1 MSIVDDNFDKHM
13 KDIFDIEDD
22 EEIKEEFDIP
32 ENITLKSEPELTD
45 EEEEALQ
52 QEDEKAKDELVKSVT
67 SDVELQ
73 EEINPKK
80 DETKNLKKVLKD
92 AGEDAVL
99 NNLQKS
105 GVITQRRV
113 NHIFNNM
120 GKNYKVARRN
130 HAKIMFHG
138 LEALETMKEIALSSL
153 EGVSSARDVAR
164 IYEVYASLIKS
175 VGDNNTK
182 MIELDNQVFN
192 MSGVADMIK
201 SQNMVD
207 RTTAIE
213 TVKSKLKPIKAAAP
227 KIIRNEEFTDDS
239 SKGKGKEQK
248 SWVLNTKDLVKI
260 INETEDKRGKK

>member
-13 KDIFDIEDD
+13 KDIFDIED
-22 EEIKEEFDIP
+22 EEINEEFDIP
-32 ENITLKSEPELTD
+32 ENINLKPDKELTD
-45 EEEEALQ
+45 EEEEALE
-52 QEDEKAKDELVKSVT
+52 QEETKAKNELVKSVT
-67 SDVELQ
+67 SDQELQ
-73 EEINPKK
+73 EEINPTK
-80 DETKNLKKVLKD
+80 DDTKNLKKVLKD

-130 HAKIMFHG
+130 HAKIMYHG

-153 EGVSSARDVAR
+153 EGVSSAKEVAR

-213 TVKSKLKPIKAAAP
+213 TVKSKLKPVKAAAP
-227 KIIRNEEFTDDS
+227 KVIRNEDMEES
-239 SKGKGKEQK
+239 EGKGKKNDK
-248 SWVLNTKDLVKI
+248 SFILNTKDLVKI
-260 INETEDKRGKK
+260 INETEDKRSKR